1 MAQPR
6 IVEARPLSGVVKEG
20 HDFSLVLGGPL
31 YQLYLR
37 TGLAR
42 PALELVARRILG
54 ISFICWLPLLL
65 LSTLEGHLTGGV
77 QDPFL
82 LDPEV
87 HVRFLFALPL
97 LIGSEVLV
105 HKRMRQ
111 VIEQFTDR
119 DLIAPSDRARFHE
132 ILESAMRLRNSV
144 SIELGL
150 LLLVSTFGYWF
161 WRNKVTLTVSSW
173 YALPSGD
180 GIHLTVAGLCYS
192 LFSLTIFRFILFR
205 WYFRLFIWYRFLW
218 QVRRLPLQFNLFHPD
233 RSGGIG
239 FLAGSIMA
247 FSPVIVA
254 QTSLLSSIVFA
265 RILYM
270 GDRLPAYKLEIA
282 GLLIFCI
289 LLVMLPLT
297 FFADQLEDVGRAAR
311 YQFGTLSS
319 RYVTD
324 FHHKWMDGTVRSE
337 EPLLGTSDIQSLA
350 DLANSYAVAAETR
363 LIPVTKQVL
372 LRFVILAVLPLVPLV
387 LTMIPLSEIIKSLFK
402 LAF

>member
-1 MAQPR
+1 MAQPS
-6 IVEARPLSGVVKEG
+6 IVKTKPLPGVPREG
-20 HDFSLVLGGPL
+20 QDFSLVLGGPL

-42 PALELVARRILG
+42 PALELLVRRIVG
-54 ISFICWLPLLL
+54 ISLICWLPLLL
-65 LSTLEGHLTGGV
+65 LSALEGRLTGGV
-77 QDPFL
+77 RVPFL

-97 LIGSEVLV
+97 LIASEVLV

-111 VIEQFTDR
+111 VVEQFTKR
-119 DLIAPSDRARFHE
+119 DLIAPGDRARFHE

-144 SIELGL
+144 TVELAL
-150 LLLVSTFGYWF
+150 LVLVSTFGYWF
-161 WRNKVTLTVSSW
+161 WRNMVTLNVSSW
-173 YALPSGD
+173 YALPFGSG
-180 GIHLTVAGLCYS
+180 IRLTGAGLCYS

-265 RILYM
+265 RIRYM
-270 GDRLPAYKLEIA
+270 GDTLPGYKLEIA
-282 GLLIFCI
+282 VLLIFCI
-289 LLVMLPLT
+289 LVVILPLT
-297 FFADQLEDVGRAAR
+297 FFADQLEDIGRAAR
-311 YQFGTLSS
+311 YQFGALSS
-319 RYVTD
+319 RYVSD
-324 FHHKWMDGTVRSE
+324 FHHKWMDGPLPAA

-372 LRFVILAVLPLVPLV
+372 LRFVVLAALPLVPLV
-387 LTMIPLSEIIKSLFK
+387 LTMIPLSEIAKSLFK

>member
-31 YQLYLR
+31 YQLYLKAH
-37 TGLAR
+37 LAR
-42 PALELVARRILG
+42 PALELLVRRILG

-65 LSTLEGHLTGGV
+65 LSSLAGHLTGGV
-77 QDPFL
+77 RVPFL

-87 HVRFLFALPL
+87 HVRLLFALPL
-97 LIGSEVLV
+97 LIASEVLV

-111 VIEQFTDR
+111 VVEQFTQR
-119 DLIAPSDRARFHE
+119 DLIAPKDRARFHE

-144 SIELGL
+144 TIELGL
-150 LLLVSTFGYWF
+150 LVVVSTFGYWF

-173 YALPSGD
+173 YAFPSGD
-180 GIHLTVAGLCYS
+180 GVHLTLAGLCYS

-233 RSGGIG
+233 RNGGIG
-239 FLAGSIMA
+239 FLAGSVMA
-247 FSPVIVA
+247 FAPIVVA
-254 QTSLLSSIVFA
+254 QTSMLSSIVFA

-270 GDRLPAYKLEIA
+270 GDTLPAYKMEIA
-282 GLLIFCI
+282 GLLIFCV
-289 LLVMLPLT
+289 LLVMTPLI
-297 FFADQLEDVGRAAR
+297 FFADQLEEVGRAAR
-311 YQFGTLSS
+311 YQFGSLSS
-319 RYVTD
+319 HYVTD
-324 FHHKWMDGTVRSE
+324 FRHKWIDGAVRPE
-337 EPLLGTSDIQSLA
+337 DPLLGTSDIQSLA
-350 DLANSYAVAAETR
+350 DLANSYTVAAETK
-363 LIPVTKQVL
+363 LIPITKQVL
-372 LRFVILAVLPLVPLV
+372 IRFVILTAAPLLPLV
-387 LTMIPLSEIIKSLFK
+387 LTMIPLSEIAKSLFK

>member
-6 IVEARPLSGVVKEG
+6 IVEARPLPGIAKEG
-20 HDFSLVLGGPL
+20 QDFSLVLGGPL

-37 TGLAR
+37 IGLAL
-42 PALELVARRILG
+42 PALELVARRIVV
-54 ISFICWLPLLL
+54 ISSICWLPLLL

-77 QDPFL
+77 RDPFL

-97 LIGSEVLV
+97 LISSEVLV
-105 HKRMRQ
+105 HQRMRQ
-111 VIEQFTDR
+111 VVEQFTER
-119 DLIAPSDRARFHE
+119 DLIAPKDRARFHE

-144 SIELGL
+144 TAEFGL
-150 LLLVSTFGYWF
+150 LILVSTFGYWF

-173 YALPSGD
+173 YALPFGD
-180 GIHLTVAGLCYS
+180 GIHLTAAGVCYS

-270 GDRLPAYKLEIA
+270 GETLPEYKMEIA

-289 LLVMLPLT
+289 LLVILPLT
-297 FFADQLEDVGRAAR
+297 FFADQLEGVGRAAR
-311 YQFGTLSS
+311 YQFGSLSS
-319 RYVTD
+319 HYVTD
-324 FHHKWMDGTVRSE
+324 FRHKWMNGTARSE

-372 LRFVILAVLPLVPLV
+372 VRFLILAVFPLLPLV
-387 LTMIPLSEIIKSLFK
+387 LTMIPLSEIAKSLFK

>member
-6 IVEARPLSGVVKEG
+6 IVEARPLPGILKEG
-20 HDFSLVLGGPL
+20 QDFSLVLGGPL

-37 TGLAR
+37 IGLAL
-42 PALELVARRILG
+42 PSLELLARRVVVL
-54 ISFICWLPLLL
+54 SSICWLPLLL

-77 QDPFL
+77 RDPFL

-97 LIGSEVLV
+97 LIASEVLV

-111 VIEQFTDR
+111 VIEQFTER
-119 DLIAPSDRARFHE
+119 DLIAPRDRARFHE
-132 ILESAMRLRNSV
+132 ILDSAMRLRNSV
-144 SIELGL
+144 TVELGL
-150 LLLVSTFGYWF
+150 LVLVSTFGYWF
-161 WRNKVTLTVSSW
+161 WRNMVTLNVSSW
-173 YALPSGD
+173 YALPYAR
-180 GIHLTVAGLCYS
+180 GIQLTGAGLCYS

-218 QVRRLPLQFNLFHPD
+218 QVRGLPLQFNLFHPD

-254 QTSLLSSIVFA
+254 QTSLLSSVVFA

-270 GDRLPAYKLEIA
+270 EEKLPEYKMEIA
-282 GLLIFCI
+282 VLLIFCI
-289 LLVMLPLT
+289 LLVILPLT
-297 FFADQLEDVGRAAR
+297 FFADQLEDIGRAAR
-311 YQFGTLSS
+311 YQFGSLSS
-319 RYVTD
+319 HYVTD
-324 FHHKWMDGTVRSE
+324 FRRKWMDGTVRPE

-363 LIPVTKQVL
+363 LMPVTKQVL
-372 LRFVILAVLPLVPLV
+372 VRFVILAVFPLLPLV
-387 LTMIPLSEIIKSLFK
+387 LTMIPLSEIAKSLFK